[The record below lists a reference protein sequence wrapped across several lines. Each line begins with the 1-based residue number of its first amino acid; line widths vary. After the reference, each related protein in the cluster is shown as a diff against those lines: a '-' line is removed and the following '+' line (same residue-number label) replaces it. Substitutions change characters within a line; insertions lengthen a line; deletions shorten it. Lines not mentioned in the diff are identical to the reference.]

1 MIEPTAPLP
10 RRSRTTR
17 ALAALAALG
26 LVSGGVALAL
36 RGGGTPEPLPL
47 LAGNGRQSEAATLS
61 MGAPAG
67 ADAAK
72 DTPAAMPT
80 PWGGID
86 IRLQGDL
93 PDLASR
99 ATAWDVVTPDLD
111 GAGVARLA
119 RALGLDGEPVRR
131 EGGWVLES
139 AEENFSV
146 WPSEPGW
153 SVNLFRHAAASP
165 GKPPADAER
174 RARDLLDRM
183 GVLGGDWKVD
193 TQETEIG
200 VGWACATSTGV
211 AVDGAPPPDA
221 AVSSDPAMPSRK
233 PIIPADRP
241 VTSCP
246 PPPPPT
252 KGVSVSFA
260 PVLDGRRADWGTWN
274 VMVGPGGAIQS
285 VSGTWARFERHGD
298 YDLRPVSAALD
309 ELRSGG
315 AGGIRPMMA
324 TDLRAVAPV
333 EPDVAV
339 APCPLPPDPVAV
351 EAVKDVDAAEA
362 RKLAYPVLFD
372 CPPPKPTV
380 VTVTDVELGLL
391 PAPGWD
397 GQRTRLYLVPAYRFT
412 GHFEDGS
419 RYEAPVMALAPDAIA
434 PPPPQA
440 DEPMTKPM
448 PMPMPMPAP
457 APQPAR

>member
-1 MIEPTAPLP
+1 MIEPTAPPP

-47 LAGNGRQSEAATLS
+47 LAGATARQGEAATMSLA
-61 MGAPAG
+61 APAA

-80 PWGGID
+80 PWGGLD
-86 IRLQGDL
+86 IRVEGEL
-93 PDLASR
+93 PDLGSR
-99 ATAWDVVTPDLD
+99 ATAWDVVTPELD
-111 GAGVARLA
+111 DAGVARLA
-119 RALGLDGEPVRR
+119 RELGLDGEPVRR

-139 AEENFSV
+139 PEGTFNV

-153 SVNLFRHAAASP
+153 SINLFRPTAPSQ
-165 GKPPADAER
+165 GEPPADAER
-174 RARDLLDRM
+174 RARDLLERM
-183 GVLGGDWKVD
+183 GVLGGEWKVE

-200 VGWACATSTGV
+200 VGWACAAPAMVG
-211 AVDGAPPPDA
+211 VDGAPPPDA
-221 AVSSDPAMPSRK
+221 GVSSDAQAPRK
-233 PIIPADRP
+233 PVVPADRP
-241 VTSCP
+241 VESCP

-252 KGVSVSFA
+252 RGVSVSFA
-260 PVLDGRRADWGTWN
+260 PLLDGRRADWGTWN
-274 VMVGPGGAIQS
+274 VMVGPGGAVQS
-285 VSGTWARFERHGD
+285 VAGTWAHFQRRGD
-298 YDLRPVSAALD
+298 YDLRPVSVALD
-309 ELRSGG
+309 ELRSGD

-324 TDLRAVAPV
+324 TDLRAVAPAA
-333 EPDVAV
+333 PGVAV
-339 APCPLPPDPVAV
+339 TQMPCPLPPVAM
-351 EAVKDVDAAEA
+351 DATKA
-362 RKLAYPVLFD
+362 REPAHPMPID

-397 GQRTRLYLVPAYRFT
+397 GRRSRLYLVPAYRFI

-419 RYEAPVMALAPDAIA
+419 RYEAPVIALAPDAIA
-434 PPPPQA
+434 PPPPRP

-448 PMPMPMPAP
+448 PMPTPAP
-457 APQPAR
+457 EAVPARAG